1 MMRITFLII
10 FKLSDVMLS
19 VIMPCAALLFLV
31 MLILSS
37 YLVKLSAVI
46 LSVIVLGGNFLL
58 CILS

>member
-1 MMRITFLII
+1 
-10 FKLSDVMLS
+10 MLS